1 MIKSVISKDLV
12 AADNL
17 GVTIPIRKEV
27 FQNGF
32 SCAAVFDSPP
42 PPAT

>member
-12 AADNL
+12 AADNM

-27 FQNGF
+27 SQSG
-32 SCAAVFDSPP
+32 AAVFDSPP
-42 PPAT
+42 PPTT